1 VFVDADTIRSLGHA
15 MAWARR
21 QSVAELHLIVEQD
34 AGALATRAAQF
45 THPPSVWWLHSTE
58 LHRAAPEPSSL
69 PDQPVGAPEMSD
81 LLVDSGLDVVVEH
94 GYLAGERRGLEV
106 ARIADGRL
114 EVGVGEADR
123 ELTAMVHAG
132 LSPEDALQRV
142 IAIVDEKRRPGAPRH
157 PLNQLVP
164 ERWLRW
170 TIRNDPALVGLDRIE
185 AAPPARARRGLRERD
200 IAVAKGDGAVV
211 VCSVGIDLDLV
222 PAAAEARAALDP
234 DARLVL
240 AVPERDDHPVTHALA
255 ARLRDP
261 ADIVTLAGD
270 WRS

>member
-1 VFVDADTIRSLGHA
+1 VFVDDDRIRSLGHV

-21 QSVAELHLIVEQD
+21 QSITDLHLIVERD
-34 AGALATRAAQF
+34 AGALAARADQF
-45 THPPSVWWLHSTE
+45 TDPPTVSWLRGTE
-58 LHRAAPEPSSL
+58 LHPASPEPPSL
-69 PDQPVGAPEMSD
+69 PDQPTSSPELSE

-106 ARIADGRL
+106 ARITDGRL

-132 LSPEDALQRV
+132 LSPEDALRRV
-142 IAIVDEKRRPGAPRH
+142 IAIVDDKRRPGEPRH

-170 TIRNDPALVGLDRIE
+170 SIRNDPSLVGLDRIE
-185 AAPPARARRGLRERD
+185 AAPPARARRGMRERD
-200 IAVAKGDGAVV
+200 IAVARGDGAVV
-211 VCSVGIDLDLV
+211 VFSVGIDLDLV

-234 DARLVL
+234 RARLVL
-240 AVPERDDHPVTHALA
+240 VVPERDDHPVTHALA

-261 ADIVTLAGD
+261 ADIVTVAGD